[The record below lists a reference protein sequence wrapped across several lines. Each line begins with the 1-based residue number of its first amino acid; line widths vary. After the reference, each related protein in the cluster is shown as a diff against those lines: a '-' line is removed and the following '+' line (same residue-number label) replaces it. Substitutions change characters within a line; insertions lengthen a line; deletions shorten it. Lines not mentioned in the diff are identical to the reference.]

1 MNYPRRNGRI
11 AGKYGDTSHSRANN
25 ITREMLENSIPG
37 PPLVP
42 LESGEECRELP
53 DGRVIVGSKGQW
65 QAQNFKRVH
74 MTLICESEGEFYQ
87 HCIVKDDEG
96 RFFVIVGYDVVN
108 GAVYTHNNNPRNF
121 LNRDF
126 ISPTHVQESV
136 YNSGNEELIAYFEK
150 MRKEHNEKKECKIS
164 WCDKTKNEAT
174 VLAIEFAKRFK
185 KRFPEHF
192 GHLKM
197 LFSHENM
204 DSKKRKYESWKT
216 VSRVRNLPEG
226 NLFFHEVFLRALLE
240 EYPEFNKSERRRKN
254 ILEILT
260 EE

>member
-11 AGKYGDTSHSRANN
+11 AGKCGDTSHSRANN

-37 PPLVP
+37 PTFVRC
-42 LESGEECRELP
+42 SNGEECRELP
-53 DGRVIVGSKGQW
+53 DGRVIVGGKGRW
-65 QAQNFKRVH
+65 KVEPFKKVDMNFV
-74 MTLICESEGEFYQ
+74 CENNGTYYS
-87 HCIVKDDEG
+87 HCIVKDHEN
-96 RFFVIVGYDVVN
+96 RFFVVN
-108 GAVYTHNNNPRNF
+108 GHRINNGIVYSYYGYGPRNF
-121 LNRDF
+121 HVHDF
-126 ISPTHVQESV
+126 TNEHVRKTV
-136 YNSGNEELIAYFEK
+136 YDSGNEELIAYFER
-150 MRKEHNEKKECKIS
+150 MRREYNERLEVGKLLKSKSENDARESSVK
-164 WCDKTKNEAT
+164 
-174 VLAIEFAKRFK
+174 LAKVFK

-204 DSKKRKYESWKT
+204 DPKKRKYESWKT
-216 VSRVRNLPEG
+216 VNGVRNLLEG

-254 ILEILT
+254 ILESLT